1 MTMTSIQAPGAP
13 TPVDPNFTHNA
24 PPPARQRGQSVG
36 PDAGE
41 GAILFLGDTA
51 RGTVP
56 VLALPKKMDADVMV
70 LLLYAVQKKQGQDQI
85 ETAEERIAD
94 SKEARQKKHDELMEK
109 LKEIKEKQSEGD
121 TAAKV
126 GLAFGWVGVGLAWIV
141 VALAA
146 VFSGGA
152 AAAPLIVAA
161 VALTAFMLCQQT
173 GATDKAIEA
182 MDMNDQEAMGFQI
195 GLAAFMLVLTIALTI
210 VSCGAAAGAAASSA
224 GTVASAGTQTGT
236 AAAQTGTAAAQT
248 GTAAAQTGT
257 AAAQTGTAAAQTGTA
272 AAQTGTAATQ
282 TGTAATQTATTAT
295 QTATTATQTGTTAT
309 QTGTTATQTGTTAT
323 QTGTTATQTTSTG
336 TQTGSNVAQTAESG
350 AKLVR
355 IANRVR
361 AAAQV
366 SQGVTQA
373 GGSSAQVATTTYT
386 YEATMARADV
396 QDEQAQLARLQDMT
410 YDQLRRIRKLIEQL
424 QDAGMI
430 VVATIADSRD
440 TAMQIRQ
447 TI

>member
-24 PPPARQRGQSVG
+24 PPPARQQGRSVG
-36 PDAGE
+36 PDASE

-146 VFSGGA
+146 VLSGGA

-182 MDMNDQEAMGFQI
+182 MDMNDEEAMGFQI

-272 AAQTGTAATQ
+272 ATQTGTAATQ

-295 QTATTATQTGTTAT
+295 QTGTAAT